1 MNFPPIPTVAGGA
14 RTRALVRTLA
24 LGALLGLGGV
34 GAGTTLV
41 HAADDAGVL
50 DFLLGDVPRSLGL
63 PARAPRAE
71 ASLKDRRVRWTS
83 RPASAAVERPRWSDP
98 APRRQ
103 AAEPRPVSVRQ
114 TREPVPAAS
123 RYDGAG
129 SHARTVCVRTC
140 DGYMFPLAN
149 LQKGDAAPA
158 HEQACAAA
166 CPGAETALYT
176 VRAGE
181 ELDQAVNR
189 AGRPYRSLAAAF
201 SYRSRLTPSCS
212 CNPGTGGYARLLLRD
227 ATLRPGDAVAGGA
240 GAQVFAGRG
249 GTGEA
254 RFVDFRRAAMLSAG
268 ERRELDRTLDVS
280 RLERARAEFRRSLAA
295 EKGGGFGRLRY
306 AAGVTGFAEIVSDA
320 SAAPIRIV
328 APSPYR

>member
-1 MNFPPIPTVAGGA
+1 MPTAAGGA

-24 LGALLGLGGV
+24 LGTLLGLGGV

-71 ASLKDRRVRWTS
+71 ASLKERRVRWTS
-83 RPASAAVERPRWSDP
+83 RPANAAAAERPRWSDP
-98 APRRQ
+98 TPRWQ
-103 AAEPRPVSVRQ
+103 AAEPKPASVRQ
-114 TREPVPAAS
+114 TREPAPAAS
-123 RYDGAG
+123 RHDGAG

-158 HEQACAAA
+158 QEQACAAA

-189 AGRPYRSLAAAF
+189 AGKPYRSLAAAF
-201 SYRSRLTPSCS
+201 SYRNRLTPSCS

-227 ATLRPGDAVAGGA
+227 ATLRPGDAVAGGT

-254 RFVDFRRAAMLSAG
+254 RFIDFRRAAMLSAG

-280 RLERARAEFRRSLAA
+280 RLERVRAEFRRSLAA
-295 EKGGGFGRLRY
+295 EKSGGFGRLRY
-306 AAGVTGFAEIVSDA
+306 AAGVTGFADVVSDA